1 MIKNRLL
8 YLGGLLAALIFHIF
22 YFGWY
27 SWYLLVLMLCL
38 PWFVLL
44 ISLPAMLRLRL
55 KLTLPEQC
63 TAGDTAFLQLST
75 GKNKGILPPY
85 HLRLRV
91 KNTLDGKIVTVRPR
105 KVRKLQGKLALDTT
119 HCGILQC
126 SAKGSRVCD
135 YLGLF
140 ALPVRGSQERELLV
154 LPRPV
159 PPDPLPN
166 LTAFATG
173 RRRPKPGGGFSEEH
187 ELREYRPGDPLR
199 NRIGSVDLRLTSG
212 TSPVH
217 SDMLLWNTDDS
228 VESAA
233 LELINILFSVPQISV
248 RLETL
253 PDDHKAMLRFYLQLW
268 NTYRDCLMHGRM
280 TALHPEANY
289 SLVYTET
296 PDTLTAVSFSQN
308 LLAPQQF
315 PRETVFV
322 NGSWDDELL
331 LKNADG
337 AFDADVVVYDCT
349 GRVVSESTATIVTGY
364 NVFPVPRSGV
374 LKVVRK

>member
-44 ISLPAMLRLRL
+44 ISLHAMLRLRL

-63 TAGDTAFLQLST
+63 RAGDTAFLQLST
-75 GKNKGILPPY
+75 GKTKGILPPH

-105 KVRKLQGKLALDTT
+105 KVKKLQGKLALDTT
-119 HCGILQC
+119 HCGILRC

-140 ALPVRGSQERELLV
+140 ALPVRGSFERELLV

-166 LTAFATG
+166 LMAFATG

-187 ELREYRPGDPLR
+187 ELREYREGDNLR
-199 NRIGSVDLRLTSG
+199 NVHWKLSAKTDQLILREAQEPIREQILLTFDLPVTAAQLDSVLSR
-212 TSPVH
+212 
-217 SDMLLWNTDDS
+217 LLWLSCWLIDHETHHEIRWIDPQNG
-228 VESAA
+228 
-233 LELINILFSVPQISV
+233 ELQRVLIQ
-248 RLETL
+248 
-253 PDDHKAMLRFYLQLW
+253 DK
-268 NTYRDCLMHGRM
+268 
-280 TALHPEANY
+280 
-289 SLVYTET
+289 
-296 PDTLTAVSFSQN
+296 
-308 LLAPQQF
+308 
-315 PRETVFV
+315 
-322 NGSWDDELL
+322 DELVPL
-331 LKNADG
+331 LRTLLSSPLPETTHSLAETHWPG
-337 AFDADVVVYDCT
+337 
-349 GRVVSESTATIVTGY
+349 VSWHYHVSCEEVQ
-364 NVFPVPRSGV
+364 P
-374 LKVVRK
+374 

>member
-75 GKNKGILPPY
+75 GKTKGILPPY

-105 KVRKLQGKLALDTT
+105 KVSKLQGKLALDTT

-187 ELREYRPGDPLR
+187 ELREYREGDNLR
-199 NRIGSVDLRLTSG
+199 DVHWKLSAKTDQLILREAQEPIRERILLTFDLPVTAAQLDSVLSR
-212 TSPVH
+212 
-217 SDMLLWNTDDS
+217 LLWLSRWLIDHETHHEIRWIDPRNG
-228 VESAA
+228 
-233 LELINILFSVPQISV
+233 ELQRVLI
-248 RLETL
+248 
-253 PDDHKAMLRFYLQLW
+253 
-268 NTYRDCLMHGRM
+268 
-280 TALHPEANY
+280 
-289 SLVYTET
+289 
-296 PDTLTAVSFSQN
+296 QN
-308 LLAPQQF
+308 K
-315 PRETVFV
+315 
-322 NGSWDDELL
+322 DELVPL
-331 LKNADG
+331 LRTLLSSPLPETTHSLAETHWPG
-337 AFDADVVVYDCT
+337 
-349 GRVVSESTATIVTGY
+349 VSWHYHVSCEEVQ
-364 NVFPVPRSGV
+364 P
-374 LKVVRK
+374 